1 MLNKKFL
8 KTDIGKKHVIA
19 YGLHVNYHVYYKD
32 IAKYY
37 GCSSTTIGYWIR
49 NLKKYSHL
57 EDFVCI
63 VESYDSDMKMIL
75 NNIQNME

>member
-1 MLNKKFL
+1 MEPHQTLITPSL
-8 KTDIGKKHVIA
+8 G
-19 YGLHVNYHVYYKD
+19 VNFM
-32 IAKYY
+32 
-37 GCSSTTIGYWIR
+37 IR

-57 EDFVCI
+57 KDFVCI